1 MKARKIVAL
10 MVTAII
16 TNFTSPAI
24 KGLADETS
32 KNISSKVE
40 ATSTKASISKFDLL
54 GNSNMSVYNEIFK
67 MDNSNIESVTNNG
80 GKYFSSTIDKSI
92 DGDFSTHWETGKP
105 NNPEFTNEVIVK
117 LKKETTL
124 NRVIYAARQSSAKGK
139 GFAKEVEIYA
149 SLTDNDDDFRLVG
162 SGEYTGSTGDIVE
175 IKFNN
180 TKFKRIK
187 FKFKKAEQE
196 WASASEFM
204 FYKEDKLSD
213 KMEMLFTDSTKSKVN
228 EEFNSEEKINILEE
242 EAKSHPLYRDFKED
256 IDNARLIVEN
266 KEVEYTDAKVSKFR
280 DMSSEV
286 LKEYDYIYK
295 VPMSNLKSIATNG
308 GQYASE
314 VITKAMDGDV
324 NTKWHSGK
332 QNSSNFTN
340 EVVIELNKLT
350 TLNRIVYT
358 APRGSNR
365 GFAEQ
370 FDIYASR
377 TTKGDTFE
385 LVSSGSSKITQD
397 SVEIRFNPTEFKRV
411 KFVFKKGYENWACAA
426 EFGLYT
432 QDKTAEKIDRLFKD
446 NTMSAVSEEFNTIE
460 KIKLLED
467 EVKKHP
473 LQNEFMTII
482 NLAKDIINEPGKAE
496 SSVIELESRG
506 NSIKESQKRRVWN
519 FQDWQPTGYAVK
531 SGKIINVYV
540 DVEDGKP
547 TPQLVFKQMDSQHN
561 GQVVINLN
569 KGRNV
574 IKVPEVSSGELRPGT
589 PKSGVLYT
597 SNPYTAEEQ
606 GRKPKIRIEGA
617 IKYPHYIKGVH
628 TDEEVMK
635 NLEDYVKLL
644 EQDSNLPDVFDV
656 FSDKT
661 LVNVKATYALD
672 WFKQNN
678 KLPSETANKSD
689 EVIKE
694 TMKFWGFDNS
704 SEVNSD
710 FNFRYI
716 TMVKCL
722 DNGGFMNAGNG
733 ITGFNKAQQGGAL
746 NVDTGW
752 GFMHEI
758 GHNFD
763 TNNRSIGEVTNNILP
778 LHFEKLKGQ
787 ASRITQQNLWEKNI
801 LPKVALEDYSNNE
814 YYPEKDITLLSHIA
828 PLWQLQLYDETFW
841 PRFEQEFRSRNIGGG
856 SVENKHN
863 AWVMVASDVFKLDL
877 SEHFE
882 RHGMNVLD
890 ETKSYT
896 AKYSKPSK
904 KLWYANDKMYLN
916 KGGIFT
922 DNIKHEAEAKIVS
935 DNEVVL
941 NFSIDEENKNNL
953 IGYEIFRDGKAI
965 GFTSTNKFTDKTA
978 NKGKNHKYT
987 VVAYDNKLN
996 ASKAYNFNLYAPTI
1010 NLETNVVL
1018 ALNEK
1023 FDPLNYVKAL
1033 NYEGTDISNK
1043 VKVIKNNVD
1052 TSKQGLYEILYEV
1065 NDEGDTKTKS
1075 LKVQVVSDYDYL
1087 SDFEWKSVETQW
1099 GTPRKN
1105 TNIKGRVN
1113 GEIKDFEKGFGIH
1126 ANGKIVYS
1134 LEGKDYD
1141 RFIAQVGV
1149 DGGIASQNNSSIKFN
1164 IIADG
1169 KTLET
1174 TSVLRHGDDLVGID
1188 VPVSGV
1194 KELIIEVD
1202 NAGNGNTSDHGVI
1215 VNPKLITNN
1224 SKPRIIT
1231 NDKIYKIGETVDFNE
1246 GVGAID
1252 AEDGDLTSNIQII
1265 SNSYEE
1271 GKLGRFE
1278 VVYKVTDS
1286 DNNSVEKK
1294 SYITVYEDLN
1304 VTKSKY
1310 GQFDKLNEYNE
1321 QFKIPVV
1328 SVTNNGGNYPHT
1340 KLEYT
1345 IDNNRNTHWETGKP
1359 NSASFKNEVIFDL
1372 GETTEISKMA
1382 FAARNGGKGFA
1393 KKFEIYTSTE
1403 AEGND
1408 FILAGIGEYSGS
1420 VNDVVE
1426 FNIAKTSARRVKF
1439 KFIEA
1444 NQDWAS
1450 IGEMSFYKED
1460 VLANKISKE
1469 LFTDST
1475 KTEVT
1480 EKYNTLE
1487 KVQALREEVK
1497 GHLAADIFEEDLKK
1511 AEEIIIAKFPT
1522 LNIPKSVS
1530 VKVGEEIDL
1539 SGEYSAIDTE
1549 DGDITSKVQVSG
1561 KVNFNKTGKYTVT
1574 YKVTDSD
1581 GNEVIKTRTIS
1592 VVDINDHKYLTDYD
1606 WKSANSGWKTVNKNK
1621 SVSGNKLALTDE
1633 NGEAVYYDRGIGTH
1647 ATSTIIYDLTDKDYA
1662 YFSSYVGVD
1671 RQMFASVGSIKFEVY
1686 VDGEKKF
1693 DSGIMNSRDSQKYV
1707 EVDIV
1712 DAKELKLVVTDGG
1725 NGIGSDHATWGD
1737 AKLHFANDIQG
1748 NYEELE
1754 ALVEKAKDYKED
1766 VYTEET
1772 FNVFKEALNKA
1783 MTMLEDKISSQD
1795 EINSMVTELNQ
1806 AISNLEES
1814 VDLNEVIS
1822 IKDEYLKD
1830 SIKKEL
1836 NLSSDDITIADMH
1849 KLINL
1854 STPNKWISSLEGL
1867 EYAKNLESLDISYNG
1882 IKDLSPLKNLKKLE
1896 NINANPQIITE
1907 GMLYARDNRITLDY
1921 EVLNRNAEKLKV
1933 KDIIITKN
1941 VGNESVDLSVDE
1953 LIDENGVI
1961 SFDISNLNK
1970 GFYSIYLIYEDE
1982 KDNFLTQSLYMFD
1995 VR

>member
-1 MKARKIVAL
+1 MKTRKIVAL
-10 MVTAII
+10 MVTALI

-67 MDNSNIESVTNNG
+67 MDNSNIESITNNG

-105 NNPEFTNEVIVK
+105 NNSEFTNEVIVK
-117 LKKETTL
+117 FKKETTL

-187 FKFKKAEQE
+187 FKFKKADQD
-196 WASASEFM
+196 WASTSEFM
-204 FYKEDKLSD
+204 FYKEDKLRD
-213 KMEMLFTDSTKSKVN
+213 KMETLFTDSTKSKVS
-228 EEFNSEEKINILEE
+228 EEFNSQEKINALEE
-242 EAKSHPLYRDFKED
+242 EVKSHPLYRDFKED

-266 KEVEYTDAKVSKFR
+266 KEVVYTDAKVSKFR
-280 DMSSEV
+280 GMSNEV
-286 LKEYDYIYK
+286 LKEYDSIYK
-295 VPMSNLKSIATNG
+295 VPMSNLKSITTNG

-314 VITKAMDGDV
+314 AITKAMDGDI

-332 QNSSNFTN
+332 QNSSSFTN

-358 APRGSNR
+358 APRGTNR

-385 LVSSGSSKITQD
+385 LVSSGSSKTTQD

-426 EFGLYT
+426 EFELYT

-446 NTMSAVSEEFNTIE
+446 NTMSVVSEEFNTIE

-473 LQNEFMTII
+473 LENEFMTII

-506 NSIKESQKRRVWN
+506 NSIKESQKRKVWN
-519 FQDWQPTGYAVK
+519 FQDWQPTGYAAK
-531 SGKIINVYV
+531 SGEIINVYV

-547 TPQLVFKQMDSQHN
+547 TPQLIFKQMDSQHN
-561 GQVVINLN
+561 GQVVINLS
-569 KGRNV
+569 KGKNV
-574 IKVPEVSSGELRPGT
+574 IKVPEVSSSELRPGT
-589 PKSGVLYT
+589 SKAGVFYT
-597 SNPYTAEEQ
+597 SNPYTVEEQ

-672 WFKQNN
+672 WFKSNN
-678 KLPSETANKSD
+678 KLPSETAKKSD

-694 TMKFWGFDNS
+694 TMRFWGFDNS

-716 TMVKCL
+716 TMVKWL

-733 ITGFNKAQQGGAL
+733 ITGFNKAEQGGAL
-746 NVDTGW
+746 DVNTGW
-752 GFMHEI
+752 GFMHEM

-763 TNNRSIGEVTNNILP
+763 TNNRTIGEVTNNILP

-787 ASRITQQNLWEKNI
+787 ASKITKQNLWEKNI

-814 YYPEKDITLLSHIA
+814 YYPENDKSLLSHIA

-856 SVENKHN
+856 SWENKHN

-877 SEHFE
+877 AEHFE

-890 ETKSYT
+890 ETKTYT

-916 KGGIFT
+916 KGGVFT
-922 DNIKHEAEAKIVS
+922 DDVKYEASAKIS
-935 DNEVVL
+935 NNNEVVL
-941 NFSIDEENKNNL
+941 NFSIDKVNKNNI
-953 IGYEIFRDGKAI
+953 IGYEVFRDGKAI
-965 GFTSTNKFTDKTA
+965 GFTSINSFTDKTA
-978 NKGKNHKYT
+978 VIGENHKYT
-987 VVAYDNKLN
+987 VVAYDNELN
-996 ASKAYNFNLYAPTI
+996 AAEPYNFNLYAPT
-1010 NLETNVVL
+1010 LSVEELVVL
-1018 ALNEK
+1018 RLNEK
-1023 FDPLNYVKAL
+1023 FNPLDYVKAYK
-1033 NYEGTDISNK
+1033 YEGTDISNK
-1043 VKVIKNNVD
+1043 IKVLKNNVD
-1052 TSKQGLYEILYEV
+1052 TSKKGLYEIVYQIT
-1065 NDEGDTKTKS
+1065 DEGDTREEN
-1075 LKVQVVSDYDYL
+1075 LKVEVVSDYDYL
-1087 SDFEWKSVETQW
+1087 SDFEWESAETQW

-1105 TNIKGRVN
+1105 TNIKGKVN
-1113 GEIKDFEKGFGIH
+1113 GAIKDFDKGLGIH

-1134 LEGKDYD
+1134 LEGKEYD

-1149 DGGIASQNNSSIKFN
+1149 DAGIQAQNNSSIKFN

-1169 KTLET
+1169 EILTT
-1174 TSVLRHGDDLVGID
+1174 TSVLKYADGLVQID

-1194 KELIIEVD
+1194 KELVIEVD
-1202 NAGNGNTSDHGVI
+1202 NAENGNTSDHGVI
-1215 VNPKLITNN
+1215 ANPKLITSNA
-1224 SKPRIIT
+1224 KPRIIT
-1231 NDKIYKIGETVDFNE
+1231 SDKVYKIGEAIDFNE
-1246 GVGAID
+1246 GIGAID
-1252 AEDGDLTSNIQII
+1252 AEDGDLTPNIQII

-1304 VTKSKY
+1304 VIKSKY

-1345 IDNNRNTHWETGKP
+1345 IDNNRNTHWETGKQ
-1359 NSASFKNEVIFDL
+1359 NTTSFKNEVIFDL
-1372 GETTEISKMA
+1372 GEITEISKMA

-1393 KKFEIYTSTE
+1393 KKFEIYTSIE
-1403 AEGND
+1403 AKGDD

-1426 FNIAKTSARRVKF
+1426 FNIAKTSAKRVKF

-1469 LFTDST
+1469 LFTDNT
-1475 KTEVT
+1475 KTEVS
-1480 EKYNTLE
+1480 ERYNTLE
-1487 KVQALREEVK
+1487 KVQVLREEVK
-1497 GHLAADIFEEDLKK
+1497 EHPAASLFEEDLKM
-1511 AEEIIIAKFPT
+1511 AEKIIMTKFPT

-1539 SGEYSAIDTE
+1539 NGQYSATDNE
-1549 DGDITSKVQVSG
+1549 DGDITSKVEVSG

-1581 GNEVIKTRTIS
+1581 GNEVVKTRTIS
-1592 VVDINDHKYLTDYD
+1592 VVDMNDHKYLTDYD
-1606 WKSANSGWKTVNKNK
+1606 WKSANSGWKTVNKDK
-1621 SVSGNKLALTDE
+1621 SVSDNKLALTDE
-1633 NGEAVYYDRGIGTH
+1633 NREVIYYDRGIGTH

-1671 RQMFASVGSIKFEVY
+1671 RQMFGSVGSIKFEVY

-1693 DSGIMNSRDSQKYV
+1693 DSGVMNSRESQKYV
-1707 EVDIV
+1707 EVDIS

-1737 AKLHFANDIQG
+1737 TKLYFVNDIQG

-1754 ALVEKAKDYKED
+1754 ALVEKAKGYKED

-1772 FNVFKEALNKA
+1772 FNIFKEALNKA
-1783 MTMLEDKISSQD
+1783 ITMLEDKISSQD
-1795 EINSMVTELNQ
+1795 DINSMVTELNQ

-1814 VDLNEVIS
+1814 IDLNQVIS

-1836 NLSSDDITIADMH
+1836 NLSSDDITIGDMH
-1849 KLINL
+1849 KLIKL
-1854 STPNKWISSLEGL
+1854 SSPDKWISSLEGL
-1867 EYAKNLESLDISYNG
+1867 EYAKNLESLDVSYNE

-1896 NINANPQIITE
+1896 SLNANPQIITE
-1907 GMLYARDNRITLDY
+1907 GMLYAKDNKITLDY
-1921 EVLNRNAEKLKV
+1921 KVLNRNAEKLKV

-1941 VGNESVDLSVDE
+1941 VGNESVDLSLDE

>member
-24 KGLADETS
+24 NGLADETS

-213 KMEMLFTDSTKSKVN
+213 KMDMLFTDSTKSKVS
-228 EEFNSEEKINILEE
+228 EEFNSKEKINILEE
-242 EAKSHPLYRDFKED
+242 EVKSHPLYRDFKED
-256 IDNARLIVEN
+256 IDNARLIIEN
-266 KEVEYTDAKVSKFR
+266 KEVEYTDAKVAKFR
-280 DMSSEV
+280 SMSSEV
-286 LKEYDYIYK
+286 LKEYDSIYK

-314 VITKAMDGDV
+314 AIIKAMDGDI

-377 TTKGDTFE
+377 TIKGDTFE

-426 EFGLYT
+426 EFGLYI
-432 QDKTAEKIDRLFKD
+432 QDETAEKIDRLFKD

-473 LQNEFMTII
+473 LENEFMTII

-506 NSIKESQKRRVWN
+506 NSIKESQKRRIWN

-531 SGKIINVYV
+531 SGEIINVYV
-540 DVEDGKP
+540 DIEDGKP

-716 TMVKCL
+716 TMVKWL

-758 GHNFD
+758 AHNFD

-863 AWVMVASDVFKLDL
+863 AWIMVASDVFKLDL

-882 RHGMNVLD
+882 RHEMNVLD
-890 ETKSYT
+890 ETKFYT

-922 DNIKHEAEAKIVS
+922 DNIKYEAEAKIVS

-978 NKGKNHKYT
+978 TKAKNHKYT

-996 ASKAYNFNLYAPTI
+996 ASKTYNFNLYAPTI
-1010 NLETNVVL
+1010 NLETNVIL

-1043 VKVIKNNVD
+1043 VKVIKNDVD
-1052 TSKQGLYEILYEV
+1052 IFKQGLYEVIYEV
-1065 NDEGDTKTKS
+1065 SDEGDTKTKS

-1087 SDFEWKSVETQW
+1087 SDSEWKSAETQW

-1113 GEIKDFEKGFGIH
+1113 GEIKGFDKGFGIH

-1174 TSVLRHGDDLVGID
+1174 TSVLRHADDLVGID

-1215 VNPKLITNN
+1215 VNPKLTTNN
-1224 SKPRIIT
+1224 AKPRIIT

-1294 SYITVYEDLN
+1294 SYITVYEDFN
-1304 VTKSKY
+1304 VIKSKY

-1345 IDNNRNTHWETGKP
+1345 IDNNRSTHWETGKP
-1359 NSASFKNEVIFDL
+1359 NTASFKNELIFDL

-1393 KKFEIYTSTE
+1393 RKFEIYTSTE

-1581 GNEVIKTRTIS
+1581 GNEVVKTRTIS

-1606 WKSANSGWKTVNKNK
+1606 WKAANSGWKTVNKDK

-1693 DSGIMNSRDSQKYV
+1693 DSGIMNSRDPQKYV
-1707 EVDIV
+1707 EVEIA
-1712 DAKELKLVVTDGG
+1712 DAKELKLVVNDGG

-1737 AKLHFANDIQG
+1737 AKLHFANDVQG

-1772 FNVFKEALNKA
+1772 FNVFKEVLNKA

-1795 EINSMVTELNQ
+1795 EINSIVTELNQ

-1896 NINANPQIITE
+1896 SINANPQIITE

>member
-10 MVTAII
+10 MVTVII

-54 GNSNMSVYNEIFK
+54 GNSNMSAYNEIFK

-213 KMEMLFTDSTKSKVN
+213 KMDMLFTDSTKSKVS
-228 EEFNSEEKINILEE
+228 EEFNSKEKINILEE
-242 EAKSHPLYRDFKED
+242 EVKSHPLYRDFKED
-256 IDNARLIVEN
+256 IDNARLIIEN
-266 KEVEYTDAKVSKFR
+266 KEVEYTDAKVAKFR
-280 DMSSEV
+280 GMSSEV
-286 LKEYDYIYK
+286 LKEYDSIYK

-314 VITKAMDGDV
+314 AIIKAMDGDI

-426 EFGLYT
+426 EFGLYI
-432 QDKTAEKIDRLFKD
+432 QDETAEKIDRLFKD

-473 LQNEFMTII
+473 LENEFMTII

-531 SGKIINVYV
+531 SGEIINVYV
-540 DVEDGKP
+540 DIEDGKP

-716 TMVKCL
+716 TMVKWL

-922 DNIKHEAEAKIVS
+922 DNIKYEAEAKIVS

-1010 NLETNVVL
+1010 NLETNVIL

-1033 NYEGTDISNK
+1033 NYQGTDISNK

-1052 TSKQGLYEILYEV
+1052 ISKQGLYEVIYEV

-1087 SDFEWKSVETQW
+1087 SDFEWKSAETQW

-1149 DGGIASQNNSSIKFN
+1149 DGGLASQNNSSIKFN

-1174 TSVLRHGDDLVGID
+1174 TSVLRHADDLVGID

-1215 VNPKLITNN
+1215 VNPRLTTNN
-1224 SKPRIIT
+1224 AKPRIIT
-1231 NDKIYKIGETVDFNE
+1231 NDKIYKIGETVDFNK

-1294 SYITVYEDLN
+1294 SYIIVYEDFN
-1304 VTKSKY
+1304 VIKSKY

-1340 KLEYT
+1340 KLEYI
-1345 IDNNRNTHWETGKP
+1345 IDNNRSTHWETGKP

-1372 GETTEISKMA
+1372 GEITEISKMA

-1403 AEGND
+1403 EEGND

-1561 KVNFNKTGKYTVT
+1561 KVNFNKTGKYTIT

-1581 GNEVIKTRTIS
+1581 GNEVVKTRTIS

-1606 WKSANSGWKTVNKNK
+1606 WKSANSGWKTVNKDK

-1647 ATSTIIYDLTDKDYA
+1647 ATSTIIYNLTDKDYA

-1707 EVDIV
+1707 EVEIA

-1748 NYEELE
+1748 IYEELE
-1754 ALVEKAKDYKED
+1754 ALVKKAKDYKED
-1766 VYTEET
+1766 AYTEET

-1907 GMLYARDNRITLDY
+1907 GMLYAKDNKITLDY